1 MKKTAIVLSVV
12 FLVLGFMGVWMGS
25 NLGASMCFIVSL
37 GWVGLKSQ
45 IPSPDQI
52 TK

>member
-12 FLVLGFMGVWMGS
+12 FLVLGFVGIWVQAYLGS
-25 NLGASMCFIVSL
+25 AMCFIISL
-37 GWVGLKSQ
+37 GWVGLKGQ

>member
-1 MKKTAIVLSVV
+1 MKKTAIILSLI
-12 FLVLGFMGVWMGS
+12 FLILGFLGIW
-25 NLGASMCFIVSL
+25 LGAILASVMCFIISL
-37 GWVGLKSQ
+37 GWVVLKGS